1 MTEHLVIVGG
11 GQAAVQAVHAV
22 RQSGFDGGISLVGEE
37 PHPPYQRP
45 PLSKKYLAGELP
57 RERLFLRPESFYESR
72 GVELRLGTRVE
83 ELELGPRRVRLN
95 DGRVL
100 PWDRLVLATGSR
112 VRRTGLPGDDLE
124 GVHYVRT
131 IGDIDAVSDRFQPDA
146 KVVIVGAGYIGLE
159 TAAVAVGRG
168 LDVTVLE
175 AFERV
180 LGRVVCE
187 EVAGFFHS
195 RHTQAGVRIVCGAQ
209 VSAFVGRERV
219 EAVETAAG
227 ERFPCDLVMVGI
239 GVVPNVELARSA
251 GLECDNGIRVD
262 TCGRTGEPGVVAAGD
277 CTNHPHP
284 FVGRNVRL
292 ESVNNAIEQAKAAA
306 SGLAGTARPFEDIP
320 WFWSDQYDVKLQI
333 AGLALDYDE
342 VAIRGNIE
350 ERRFAAYYLR
360 DGRPIAIDAVNSP
373 QDFMNGK
380 KLLASRTKLSAD
392 EIADSAVDLTSRIG
406 TSR

>member
-1 MTEHLVIVGG
+1 MSENLVIVGG
-11 GQAAVQAVHAV
+11 GQAAVQVVHSV
-22 RQSGFDGGISLVGEE
+22 RQHGFDGNITLVGEE
-37 PHPPYQRP
+37 PHPPYQCP

-72 GVELRLGTRVE
+72 GVELLLGTKVE

-95 DGRVL
+95 DGRAL
-100 PWDRLVLATGSR
+100 SWDRLALATGSR
-112 VRRTGLPGDDLE
+112 ARRTGLPGDDLK

-131 IGDIDAVSDRFQPDA
+131 IGDIDAVADRFQPDA

-159 TAAVAVGRG
+159 TAAVAIGCG

-175 AFERV
+175 AFDRV

-195 RHTQAGVRIVCGAQ
+195 VHTQAGVRIVCGAQ
-209 VSAFVGRERV
+209 VSAFIGADRV

-239 GVVPNVELARSA
+239 GVLPNVELARSA

-262 TCGRTGEPGVVAAGD
+262 SYGRTGEPGVVAAGD

-284 FVGRNVRL
+284 FVGRSVRL

-306 SGLAGTARPFEDIP
+306 SSLAGTARPFEDIP
-320 WFWSDQYDVKLQI
+320 WFWSDQYDIKLQI
-333 AGLALDYDE
+333 AGLALDYNE
-342 VAIRGNIE
+342 VAIRGDIG

-392 EIADSAVDLTSRIG
+392 EIADSAVDLSSRIG
-406 TSR
+406 AP

>member
-11 GQAAVQAVHAV
+11 GQAAVQVVHSV
-22 RQSGFDGGISLVGEE
+22 RQNGYIGNISLVGEE

-45 PLSKKYLAGELP
+45 PLSKKFLAGELP
-57 RERLFLRPESFYESR
+57 RERLFLRPESFYASR
-72 GVELRLGTRVE
+72 GVELLLGTKVE
-83 ELELGPRRVRLN
+83 ELELGPRRVRLD
-95 DGRVL
+95 DGRAL
-100 PWDRLVLATGSR
+100 SWDRLVLATGSR
-112 VRRTGLPGDDLE
+112 VRRTGLPGDGLA

-131 IGDIDAVSDRFQPDA
+131 IGDIDALADRFQPKA

-175 AFERV
+175 AFDRV
-180 LGRVVCE
+180 LARVVCE

-195 RHTQAGVRIVCGAQ
+195 RHTEAGVRIVCGAQ
-209 VSAFVGRERV
+209 VSAFVGGDRV
-219 EAVETAAG
+219 EAVETASG
-227 ERFPCDLVMVGI
+227 ERFPCDLAIVGI
-239 GVVPNVELARSA
+239 GVLPNVELAQSA

-262 TCGRTGEPGVVAAGD
+262 SCARTGEPGVVAAGD
-277 CTNHPHP
+277 STNHPHP

-306 SGLAGTARPFEDIP
+306 SSLTGTARPFEDIP

-342 VAIRGNIE
+342 VVIRGDID

-360 DGRPIAIDAVNSP
+360 EGRPIAIDAVNSP

-380 KLLASRTKLSAD
+380 KLLASRTKLSPG
-392 EIADSAVDLTSRIG
+392 EIADSSVDLTSRIAA
-406 TSR
+406 R